1 VFSFFK
7 RKNSTDQAVGIGY
20 HPDGI
25 SLAHVAFKKDALS
38 LEHLE
43 FRAVAS
49 EDGRKEVLKKMV
61 AEARLKGMPAFFV
74 LDSSQYSV
82 LQIEA
87 PEVPPEEL
95 KNAVRWRIKDMI
107 DFHLDDAE
115 IEIINLPQSKRA
127 GSHRLMYVVATRRS
141 VVEKIANDLD
151 YAGLDAKAIDISEL
165 ALRNMTFADA
175 EENRAGALLYL
186 SEHMSLIE
194 ICDNGCLCL
203 SRHINLDFGG
213 VDLSS
218 PETRMEMMDMLSL
231 EVQRSL
237 DYYESQFA
245 NGAASK
251 VNMISEVAVSVDEF
265 REVAGSYLTAPVNPL
280 SAIDAIDGMAG
291 HDEELVAKCL
301 PSIGAASRDFVWAA

>member
-7 RKNSTDQAVGIGY
+7 RKNSADQAVGIGY
-20 HPDGI
+20 HPDGV
-25 SLAHVAFKKDALS
+25 SLAHVAFRQDALS
-38 LEHLE
+38 LEHIE

-49 EDGRKEVLKKMV
+49 ADGRKEVLKKMV

-74 LDSSQYSV
+74 LDSSQYSL

-115 IEIINLPQSKRA
+115 IEIINLPDSKRA
-127 GSHRLMYVVATRRS
+127 GSQRLMYAIATRTSVIESVAT
-141 VVEKIANDLD
+141 DLD
-151 YAGLDAKAIDISEL
+151 YAGLESKAIDISEL

-194 ICDNGCLCL
+194 ICDNGSLCL
-203 SRHINLDFGG
+203 SRHINLDFGR

-218 PETRMEMMDMLSL
+218 PETRMEIMDLLSL

-245 NGAASK
+245 NGAAAK
-251 VNMISEVAVSVDEF
+251 VNMISQVAVSVDEF
-265 REVAGSYLTAPVNPL
+265 REVAGSYLTVPVNPL
-280 SAIDAIDGMAG
+280 GAVDVIDGIADFDMQ
-291 HDEELVAKCL
+291 LVAKCL
-301 PSIGAASRDFVWAA
+301 PSIGAASRNFVWAA